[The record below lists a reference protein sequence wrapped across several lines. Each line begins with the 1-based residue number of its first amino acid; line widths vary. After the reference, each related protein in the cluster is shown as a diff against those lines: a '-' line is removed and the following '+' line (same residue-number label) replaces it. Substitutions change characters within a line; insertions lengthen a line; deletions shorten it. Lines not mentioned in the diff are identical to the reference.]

1 MNTMAVSLETLSELQ
16 RKLTISIADNEIQ
29 DEVNVRLKNLAPKV
43 QIPGFRQGKVP
54 LKVVRERFIDKV
66 RLEVINEM
74 MSSALENAIESH
86 ALKLTA
92 YPSINV
98 VSNPQDGD
106 FSFEAVV
113 EVFPEVAVKELDN
126 CEIEIIDAA
135 IDAIDVEDMMKKLCE
150 HHKEWKDVTRA
161 SVNGDQLFIDFKG
174 FIDDVAFAGGEA
186 NNFKMILGEKQMLP
200 DFENGLLNRKAG
212 DEFDIEVKFPEDYGQ
227 EELNGKTAR
236 FTIKIHQ
243 VQEGDLPELNEEFLK
258 KFNFEGDMA
267 AFTKDIESNMQRE
280 LKKTVSSVNRKNVFD
295 KLMSENIVDLPQ
307 GLIEREI
314 GELKHQMFHRIFGAE
329 HHDNE
334 KIPDFPNE
342 LFMDEA
348 KRRVHLSLL
357 YLEYVKKHNL
367 TVEPARLDAM
377 LEDMTSMYDDPEQA
391 REMYK
396 KDQNRLED
404 LKSLLMEEIV
414 MEKILEFSKPILK
427 KMNYRETMEF
437 ANRKNDGESE

>member
-54 LKVVRERFIDKV
+54 LKVVRDRFIDKV

-74 MSSALENAIESH
+74 MSNALENAIDSH

-98 VSNPQDGD
+98 VSNPQEGD

-113 EVFPEVAVKELDN
+113 EVFPEVAVKELEN
-126 CEIEIIDAA
+126 CEIDIIDAA
-135 IDAIDVEDMMKKLCE
+135 IDATDVEDMMNKLRE

-161 SVNGDQLFIDFKG
+161 SKNGDQLIIDFKG
-174 FIDDVAFAGGEA
+174 FIDDVAFSGGEA
-186 NNFKMILGEKQMLP
+186 NNFKMLLGEKQMLP
-200 DFENGLLNRKAG
+200 DFENGLIERKAG

-236 FTIKIHQ
+236 FSIKVHQ
-243 VQEGDLPELNEEFLK
+243 VQEGELPEINEEFLK
-258 KFNFEGDMA
+258 KFNFEGDMV

-280 LKKTVSSVNRKNVFD
+280 LKKTVSAVNRKNVFD
-295 KLMSENIVDLPQ
+295 KLIAENTVDLPQ
-307 GLIEREI
+307 GLIDREI

-342 LFMDEA
+342 LFIDEA

-367 TVEPARLDAM
+367 TVDDARLDAM
-377 LEDMTSMYDDPEQA
+377 IEEMTSMYDDPEQA

-396 KDQNRLED
+396 KDQRRLED

-414 MEKILEFSKPILK
+414 MEKILESAKPILK